1 MEIVFHLVDPNIA
14 LDALSHNPKFQRAME
29 INRRI
34 RRSEARLIAIV
45 DRCLS
50 NLDSYQL
57 FDALASVS
65 KLPLEDKRRYIEI
78 VRDSREYTEREIG
91 AIERLVCSGSAFVLK
106 QIIDEARDRKIQEEI
121 EEMLR

>member
-1 MEIVFHLVDPNIA
+1 MFHSVDPNIA
-14 LDALSHNPKFQRAME
+14 LDALSHSPQFQRTLE

-34 RRSEARLIAIV
+34 RRNQARLMAIV

-65 KLPLEDKRRYIEI
+65 KLPLEDKKRYIEI
-78 VRDSREYTEREIG
+78 IRDSGEYTEREVR
-91 AIERLVCSGSAFVLK
+91 AIERLVRSGAAFALK